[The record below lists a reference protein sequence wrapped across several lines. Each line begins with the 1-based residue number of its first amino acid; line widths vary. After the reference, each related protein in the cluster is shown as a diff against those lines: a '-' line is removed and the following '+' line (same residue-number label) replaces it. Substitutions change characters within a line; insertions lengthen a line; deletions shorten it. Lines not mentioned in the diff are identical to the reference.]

1 MPVSAPQILILA
13 SLGGPGPGPGPGHW
27 TAQWPQLHGH
37 MLVPQHDWQRPLRG
51 DWLMGLEEAVLA
63 RSGPLLLAADGLA
76 CLLVA
81 AWAARS
87 RHAQRVVGAL
97 LVQPLDVA
105 REPWRTRLPSW
116 LPVVLQRLPF
126 ASTVLAATD
135 ASAAAAAAGWAQ
147 AWGASYL
154 NTTEPMAEPGWP
166 QGQALLREFIKD

>member
-1 MPVSAPQILILA
+1 MLASVTQALILPGW
-13 SLGGPGPGPGPGHW
+13 GGPQPGHW
-27 TAQWPQLHGH
+27 SAQWSQLDGH
-37 MLVPQHDWQRPLRG
+37 ALVPQHDWKSPLRG

-63 RSGPLLLAADGLA
+63 RSGPLVLAADGLA

-81 AWAARS
+81 AWAAHS
-87 RHAQRVVGAL
+87 RQAQRVVGAL
-97 LVQPLDVA
+97 LVDPLDVG

-135 ASAAAAAAGWAQ
+135 ASAAVWAQ

-154 NTTEPMAEPGWP
+154 NTTETMAEPGWP
-166 QGQALLREFIKD
+166 RGHALLREFIKD